1 MARPAPAAASSS
13 PSANP
18 SSTELVL
25 HPKPAASTPG
35 AFLRARATH
44 LLSLLARLAALAARA
59 AKWKPV
65 LLAGAAGAL
74 LAALSLFIAGSRLAA
89 KDPVWWRRGLTPNPA
104 NALALETGLLDQV
117 SRVERP
123 GQTIA
128 DAKPGQVKWRSEAW
142 RMSVQAQDANSWLAV
157 QLPKWLASRQPP
169 VAWPEEIAEIQAQ
182 FEEGVIHLGVR
193 LKHGERERVITATVE
208 PYVDADGSLWL
219 PARRVSL
226 GAMPIPPSWI
236 LGQVRDAGGSMFPLA
251 LSTLPETRAMFDA
264 FLGNRPIVKDAVMR
278 LADNRRVRLVR
289 ITPRDGKLDLTC
301 KTEAK

>member
-1 MARPAPAAASSS
+1 MARPAHAAASSS

-18 SSTELVL
+18 SSTDLVL
-25 HPKPAASTPG
+25 HPKPAAATPW
-35 AFLRARATH
+35 AFLRAH
-44 LLSLLARLAALAARA
+44 LSRLAALAIRV

-65 LLAGAAGAL
+65 LLAGSAGAL
-74 LAALSLFIAGSRLAA
+74 LAGLALFLVGSRFSA
-89 KDPVWWRRGLTPNPA
+89 KDPSWWRRGLTPSSA

-117 SRVERP
+117 SRVERK
-123 GQTIA
+123 GQAIPNA
-128 DAKPGQVKWRSEAW
+128 SPGQVKWRSEPW
-142 RMSVQAQDANSWLAV
+142 RMSMQAQDANSWLTV

-169 VAWPEEIAEIQAQ
+169 VAWPEEIAEIQTQ

-193 LKHGERERVITATVE
+193 LKHGDRERIITATVE

-236 LGQVRDAGGSMFPLA
+236 LGHARDAGGSMFPLA

-264 FLGNRPIVKDAVMR
+264 FLGNRPIVNDAVMR
-278 LADNRRVRLVR
+278 LADGRRVRLVR
-289 ITPRDGKLDLTC
+289 IIPRDGKLDLTC
-301 KTEAK
+301 RTEAR